1 MVLCVLSVP
10 MSAISKYMFPT
21 AAFLTLCMVLSASRK
36 QCIPIL
42 RASSTDAT
50 KLKTLRNNFQRSSA
64 VARKRQNSLRNLR
77 ERRQPPIW
85 KNCVDNLSSWAS
97 AIWSWIRRYHAAST
111 TIPVWFSKCSIP
123 TRQTVA
129 RCSAVDVMIIC
140 SRFSASTL
148 YPQSASQWE
157 MLRLAIFLKLTTFFQ
172 NTLLPPSLCSSSLR
186 QMLQHTPC
194 VLRRNSEERTLPY
207 PSISQ
212 ASE

>member
-97 AIWSWIRRYHAAST
+97 AI
-111 TIPVWFSKCSIP
+111 
-123 TRQTVA
+123 
-129 RCSAVDVMIIC
+129 
-140 SRFSASTL
+140 

-207 PSISQ
+207 PSISP